1 MNLKN
6 WFNKYKK
13 RKKSAIISD
22 IILVA
27 LIIVMLIPSWRR
39 EVGALMVRL
48 IMTSPDVEETIQ
60 QPLPQN
66 ALTLS
71 FASPNGQV
79 YQLGN
84 MLDKPVLLTYWAT
97 WCHHCVAELPA
108 LVELQEKAGNDM
120 HLLVLV
126 NEDLEKVQ
134 AFLDQKGVTLPIY
147 RQKSAASEMLY
158 SKKIP
163 ASFLIDRNGNLRLK
177 ETGATKWNSGEFISF
192 IKSL

>member
-1 MNLKN
+1 MNIKN
-6 WFNKYKK
+6 WFEKYKK

-27 LIIVMLIPSWRR
+27 LITIMLIPSWRR
-39 EVGALMVRL
+39 EFGALMVRV
-48 IMTSPDVEETIQ
+48 IMTSPDVEETIN
-60 QPLPQN
+60 QPLPES
-66 ALTLS
+66 ALTLA
-71 FASPNGQV
+71 FASPDGQV
-79 YQLGN
+79 NQLGN

-108 LVELQEKAGNDM
+108 LVEFQEKAGDDI
-120 HLLVLV
+120 HLVVLV
-126 NEDLEKVQ
+126 NEDLNKVQ
-134 AFLDQKGVTLPIY
+134 EFLNQKEVQLPIY
-147 RQKSAASEMLY
+147 MQKSAAHEMLY

-192 IKSL
+192 IKNL

>member
-1 MNLKN
+1 MNIKN
-6 WFNKYKK
+6 WFKKYKK

-39 EVGALMVRL
+39 EVGAIMVRV

-60 QPLPQN
+60 QPLPQS
-66 ALTLS
+66 ALTLA
-71 FASPNGQV
+71 FASSAGQTF
-79 YQLGN
+79 QLGN

-108 LVELQEKAGNDM
+108 LVEFQEKAGNDL
-120 HLLVLV
+120 HLIVLV
-126 NEDLEKVQ
+126 NEDLDKVQ
-134 AFLDQKGVTLPIY
+134 AFLDQKGVDLPVY
-147 RQKSAASEMLY
+147 RQKSAAHEMLY

-163 ASFLIDRNGNLRLK
+163 ASFLIDRDGNLRLK

-192 IKSL
+192 IKRL

>member
-1 MNLKN
+1 MNVKN

-13 RKKSAIISD
+13 RKKTAIISD

-39 EVGALMVRL
+39 EVGALMVRV

-60 QPLPQN
+60 KPLPTK
-66 ALTLS
+66 ALTLA
-71 FASPNGQV
+71 FASPDGQV

-97 WCHHCVAELPA
+97 WCHHCVAELNA
-108 LVELQEKAGNDM
+108 LVELQEKAGDDM
-120 HLLVLV
+120 HLVVLV
-126 NEDLEKVQ
+126 NEDLDKVQ
-134 AFLDQKGVTLPIY
+134 AFLDQKGVQLPIY
-147 RQKSAASEMLY
+147 RQKSAAHEMLH

-163 ASFLIDRNGNLRLK
+163 ASFLIDQNGNLRLK
-177 ETGATKWNSGEFISF
+177 ETGATKWNSGDFILF

>member
-6 WFNKYKK
+6 WFDKYKK

-39 EVGALMVRL
+39 EVGALVVRV
-48 IMTSPDVEETIQ
+48 IMTSPDVEETIKE
-60 QPLPQN
+60 PLPQS
-66 ALTLS
+66 ALTLA
-71 FASPNGQV
+71 FASPEGQV

-84 MLDKPVLLTYWAT
+84 LLDKPVLLTYWAT

-108 LVELQEKAGNDM
+108 LVELQEKAGNDF
-120 HLLVLV
+120 HLIVLV
-126 NEDLEKVQ
+126 NEDLKKVQ
-134 AFLDQKGVTLPIY
+134 EFLDQKGVKLPFY
-147 RQKSAASEMLY
+147 RQKSAADKMLY
-158 SKKIP
+158 SQKIP

-177 ETGATKWNSGEFISF
+177 ETGATKWSSGEFIAF
-192 IKSL
+192 IKNL